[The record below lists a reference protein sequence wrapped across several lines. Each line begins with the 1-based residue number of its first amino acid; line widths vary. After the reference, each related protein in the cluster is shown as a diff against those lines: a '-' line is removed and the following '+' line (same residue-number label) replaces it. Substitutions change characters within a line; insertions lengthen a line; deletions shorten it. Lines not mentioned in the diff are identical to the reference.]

1 MTDIFISYASPDR
14 SKVEKLSAFLESK
27 GYATW
32 YDKDLEAA
40 EHYRDTIMN
49 KIEEARVV
57 ICIWTPNSVRSDWC
71 RAEANSAR
79 RLNKLIPVRS
89 IDLNHDQIP
98 LPFGE
103 LHTISIAD
111 ENDIERAVVRQLL
124 APQTVTPWY
133 LRMWGSAKH
142 EALSWFGIVGAVL
155 TLSTGL
161 NELVRFAGLVNFL
174 IDNFLDLT
182 NRFWS
187 LAIFFVPR
195 VTLYNSVILNLWL
208 FFFVLFI
215 TSCSRSYVNPP
226 LLSEK
231 YLRDHLFGAIA
242 AFIIVY
248 IFALTARQL
257 EAQGQSESFIFSTL
271 VTFAATH
278 VFGRTTF
285 GALTTARIAI
295 MLAFIAIPVGATLGV
310 GYRFDPAKYATRVW
324 RVIAGIA
331 FLGLLEFAYQILKP
345 VLGGNLP

>member
-14 SKVEKLSAFLESK
+14 SMVERLSASLESK
-27 GYATW
+27 GYAIW
-32 YDKDLEAA
+32 YDKALEPA
-40 EHYRDTIMN
+40 EHFRDTIMS

-57 ICIWTPNSVRSDWC
+57 ICVWTPNSIRSDWC
-71 RAEANSAR
+71 RAEANYAR

-89 IDLNHDQIP
+89 NDLNHDQIP

-111 ENDIERAVVRQLL
+111 ESQIERAVVREIL
-124 APQTVTPWY
+124 APKKMAPWY
-133 LRMWGSAKH
+133 LRLWGGAKH
-142 EALSWFGIVGAVL
+142 EALSWFGIVGAIL

-161 NELVRFAGLVNFL
+161 NELVRFAGLVTFL
-174 IDNFLDLT
+174 IDNFLGLT

-187 LAIFFVPR
+187 LALVFIVSR
-195 VTLYNSVILNLWL
+195 VTLYDCVILNLWL

-226 LLSEK
+226 FLSEK

-257 EAQGQSESFIFSTL
+257 EAQGQSESYVFGTL
-271 VTFAATH
+271 VKFTATH
-278 VFGRTTF
+278 AFGGMPS
-285 GALTTARIAI
+285 GALTLARIAI
-295 MLAFIAIPVGATLGV
+295 MLVFIAVPVGATLGL
-310 GYRFDPAKYATRVW
+310 GYRFDPAKYAARMW
-324 RVIAGIA
+324 RVVAGIA
-331 FLGLLEFAYQILKP
+331 FLGFLNFAYQMLKP
-345 VLGGNLP
+345 VLGGNP